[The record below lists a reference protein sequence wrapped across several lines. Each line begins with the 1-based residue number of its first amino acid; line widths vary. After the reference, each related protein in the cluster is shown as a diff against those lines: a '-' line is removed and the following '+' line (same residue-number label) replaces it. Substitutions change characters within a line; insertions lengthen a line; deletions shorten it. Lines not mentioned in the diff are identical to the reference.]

1 MKLRQTFQ
9 KPIRVLMIL
18 AALIVVTG
26 LVIGWNTDELTLQT
40 AIGQT
45 NDTLQTS
52 EDFQYLERA
61 NRAFINLVKQTR
73 PAVVQITT
81 QTKQNRR
88 RASRSLFNDDI
99 YKFFFGPDSDPRRE
113 PERDL
118 EPLRGLGSGVIVG
131 EDGYILTNN
140 HVIDGVD
147 HITVKLANGREYP
160 AKLVGSDPGQRNG
173 GGSDL
178 ALLKIDAN
186 NLPALQFG
194 NSDALEVGEW
204 VIAIG
209 SPLGLTQTV
218 TRGIVSAKGRDRG
231 SMVAF
236 GNFIQIDAPINRG
249 NSGGAL
255 INIRGELVGINTLI
269 ASGGYTMGNIGIG
282 FAIPSNLAQQLMPS
296 LIEDGRV
303 VRGWLGIYMDPVDHD
318 LADKLQ
324 FDEPRGVVVESVV
337 QNSPAEK
344 AGIQPRDIILEFD
357 GEVVR
362 DINHLRYTVAA
373 KRVGKPIKIK
383 VLRKGSQEK
392 QLTVKLAE
400 RTAEAVARAEGSTI
414 QEDQTELFAGLRV
427 RNLTPSIADRFGY
440 ASKETGVIVAEV
452 ADDSDAARQ
461 GIKPGA
467 LIQEIEW
474 EPVDNL
480 DTYIEIVTEL
490 KKQNKEK
497 VLLYVKSVDGLR
509 GGYVSG
515 YVTVRVSTSD
525 R

>member
-1 MKLRQTFQ
+1 MKLRKTFQ

-18 AALIVVTG
+18 SALILVTG
-26 LVIGWNTDELTLQT
+26 LVIGWDTDELTMQT

-52 EDFQYLERA
+52 EDFQSLERA
-61 NRAFINLVKQTR
+61 NQAFINLVKQTR

-81 QTKQNRR
+81 QTKQIQRQTPRN
-88 RASRSLFNDDI
+88 LFNDDV
-99 YKFFFGPDSDPRRE
+99 YKFFFGPDFDSRPE
-113 PERDL
+113 PER
-118 EPLRGLGSGVIVG
+118 EPDPIQGLGSGVIVG

-147 HITVKLANGREYP
+147 HITVKLANGREYS
-160 AKLVGSDPGQRNG
+160 AKLVGSDPGQRNRNG

-178 ALLKIDAN
+178 ALLKIDAD
-186 NLPALQFG
+186 NLSTLQFG

-218 TRGIVSAKGRDRG
+218 TRGIVSAKGRDSNR
-231 SMVAF
+231 MVAF
-236 GNFIQIDAPINRG
+236 GNFIQTDAPINRG

-269 ASGGYTMGNIGIG
+269 ATNGYTMGNIGIG

-303 VRGWLGIYMDPVDHD
+303 VRGWLGVFMDPVDHD
-318 LADKLQ
+318 LADKLK
-324 FDEPRGVVVESVV
+324 FEEPRGVVVESVV

-357 GEVVR
+357 GEVVQ
-362 DINHLRYTVAA
+362 DINHLRYAVAA
-373 KRVGKPIKIK
+373 KKVGKPIKLK
-383 VLRKGSQEK
+383 VLRKGTQEK

-400 RTAEAVARAEGSTI
+400 RTSENIARAEAE
-414 QEDQTELFAGLRV
+414 QAELFAGLRV
-427 RNLTPSIADRFGY
+427 RNLTPSMTERYGY
-440 ASKETGVIVAEV
+440 PSNETGVIVAEV

-461 GIKPGA
+461 GIRPGF

-474 EPVDNL
+474 ESVDNL
-480 DTYIEIVTEL
+480 DTYVKLVTEL

-497 VLLYVKSVDGLR
+497 VLLYVKSPEGIH
-509 GGYVSG
+509 SG

>member
-1 MKLRQTFQ
+1 MTLRKTFQ
-9 KPIRVLMIL
+9 KPTRVLMTL

-26 LVIGWNTDELTLQT
+26 LVIGLNTDELTMQT

-81 QTKQNRR
+81 QTRR
-88 RASRSLFNDDI
+88 NQRQMQRNLDDF
-99 YKFFFGPDSDPRRE
+99 YRFFFGPESDSRRE
-113 PERDL
+113 PERDP
-118 EPLRGLGSGVIVG
+118 EPMRGLGSGVIVR

-160 AKLVGSDPGQRNG
+160 AKLVGSDPGQRTRNG

-178 ALLKIDAN
+178 ALLKIDAD

-194 NSDALEVGEW
+194 NSDALDVGEW

-218 TRGIVSAKGRDRG
+218 TRGIVSAKGRDSN

-236 GNFIQIDAPINRG
+236 GNFIQTDAPINRG

-255 INIRGELVGINTLI
+255 INIRGELVGINTSI
-269 ASGGYTMGNIGIG
+269 ATSGYTMGNIGIG

-324 FDEPRGVVVESVV
+324 FEEPRGVVVESVV

-373 KRVGKPIKIK
+373 KKVGKPIKLK
-383 VLRKGSQEK
+383 VLRKGTQEK

-400 RTAEAVARAEGSTI
+400 RTSETIARAEGSAI
-414 QEDQTELFAGLRV
+414 QEEQAEIFAGLRV
-427 RNLTPSIADRFGY
+427 LKLTPSIIERYGY
-440 ASKETGVIVAEV
+440 ASNETGVIVAEV

-461 GIKPGA
+461 GIRPGF

-474 EPVDNL
+474 KSVDDL
-480 DTYIEIVTEL
+480 DTYIELVTEL

-497 VLLYVKSVDGLR
+497 ILLYIKSPDGIR
-509 GGYVSG
+509 GG
-515 YVTVRVSTSD
+515 YVTVRVSASD